1 MLDSDTMGTAARA
14 VFEVDIVS
22 WAALEDRC
30 CLDYLVEESCPFS
43 TNPCFA
49 RELVVLAL
57 QCLSWDSE
65 LVKEIAT
72 VRGRANL
79 STC

>member
-1 MLDSDTMGTAARA
+1 MLGSGTMGTAARA

-22 WAALEDRC
+22 WVTLGDRC
-30 CLDYLVEESCPFS
+30 CLDYLVEVSCPFS
-43 TNPCFA
+43 TNPCFVRA
-49 RELVVLAL
+49 LVVQAL

-65 LVKEIAT
+65 LAREIAA
-72 VRGRANL
+72 VRGRVNL

>member
-1 MLDSDTMGTAARA
+1 MLGSSTMGTAARA
-14 VFEVDIVS
+14 VFEVDIVN
-22 WAALEDRC
+22 WVTLGDRC
-30 CLDYLVEESCPFS
+30 CLDYLVEVSCPFS

-49 RELVVLAL
+49 RELVVQAL

-65 LVKEIAT
+65 LVKEIAA
-72 VRGRANL
+72 VRVPFNL